1 MAATLRDFVTVVSG
15 VPRSGTSLV
24 MEMLE
29 AGGLPLLADEGR
41 PPDAHNPRGYFEY
54 EAVKRLRDD
63 ASFLEKAVGCAVKVV
78 VPLACALPAGIGG
91 EPLRYRVVLLRRDL
105 RQVVASQDAMLA
117 AGDPGG
123 LSPAR
128 LAEIFAAQL
137 AELEAWAGAAP
148 ERRLLPVEHA
158 DLLKDPGAAAR
169 RLAEFLGGGLDAAA
183 MAAAVD
189 PDLHRQHV

>member
-1 MAATLRDFVTVVSG
+1 MAATLREFVTVVSG

-24 MEMLE
+24 MQMLQ

-41 PPDAHNPRGYFEY
+41 SPDAHNPRGYFEHD
-54 EAVKRLRDD
+54 AVKRLRHD
-63 ASFLEKAVGCAVKVV
+63 ASFLEKAVGRAVKVV

-91 EPLRYRVVLLRRDL
+91 QQLRYRVVLLRRDL
-105 RQVVASQDAMLA
+105 REVVASQDAMLT

-128 LAEIFAAQL
+128 LVEIFAAQL
-137 AELEAWAGAAP
+137 PELEAWVGAAP
-148 ERRLLPVEHA
+148 ERRLLPVGHA
-158 DLLKDPGAAAR
+158 DLLEDPGAAAR
-169 RLAEFLGGGLDAAA
+169 RLAKFLGGGLDVAA

-189 PDLHRQHV
+189 PALHRQH